1 MSKAPTQAE
10 RDLEEASRQVALAKR
25 RVAAGKGAL
34 QYRLKPAN
42 LANEAWTSVRTKSEL
57 AADEA
62 VGLAKGHPGAIGG
75 VLAAATLFLARE
87 PIWRT
92 LTGMFGRGRHRS
104 AEEEGIVTARLDNA
118 EDNFDLTAPTVER
131 SKLEGV
137 NA

>member
-25 RVAAGKGAL
+25 RVAAAKGAL

-42 LANEAWTSVRTKSEL
+42 LANEAWTSVRSKSEL

-75 VLAAATLFLARE
+75 VIAAATLFLARE
-87 PIWRT
+87 PLWRT
-92 LTGMFGRGRHRS
+92 LTGMFGRGRRRS
-104 AEEEGIVTARLDNA
+104 EDEGIVTARLDTA
-118 EDNFDLTAPTVER
+118 DENFDLTAPTVER